1 MKAIC
6 LIISLVMAVVLYVF
20 YDDISDT
27 VYYFWDKTKDFVVFL
42 TITLI
47 LNETG
52 FWKSAFK
59 IATSFFG
66 CRIGVEILVA
76 IFPALESPVLF
87 DLLFYCSWLSVL
99 CIIFYD
105 ELVKLYY
112 KVLILLARYR
122 MKRTQS
128 D

>member
-1 MKAIC
+1 MKAVC
-6 LIISLVMAVVLYVF
+6 LIISLVIAVVLYVF

-27 VYYFWDKTKDFVVFL
+27 VYYFWDKMKDMVLLL
-42 TITLI
+42 TITLL

-66 CRIGVEILVA
+66 CRIGVELLVA
-76 IFPALESPVLF
+76 IFPALESPALF
-87 DLLFYCSWLSVL
+87 NILFYLSWIAVLS
-99 CIIFYD
+99 IIFYD

-112 KVLILLARYR
+112 KVLIQVARHR

>member
-1 MKAIC
+1 MKAAC
-6 LIISLVMAVVLYVF
+6 LIISLVMALVLYVF
-20 YDDISDT
+20 YDNISDT
-27 VYYFWDKTKDFVVFL
+27 VYYFWDKMKDMVLLL

-52 FWKSAFK
+52 FWKAAFK
-59 IATSFFG
+59 TGSAFFG